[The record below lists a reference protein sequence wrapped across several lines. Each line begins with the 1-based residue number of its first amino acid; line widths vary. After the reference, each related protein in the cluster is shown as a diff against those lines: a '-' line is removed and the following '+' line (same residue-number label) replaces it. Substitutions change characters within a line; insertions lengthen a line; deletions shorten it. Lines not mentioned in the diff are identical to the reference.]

1 MFISGLPVSHLLAA
15 STPNI
20 EGWTQVAELAAA
32 FVLSMV
38 IGVEREIQQKSAGLR
53 THTLVGVGAAL
64 FMLIS
69 KYGFNDILEPGR
81 IVLDPSRVA
90 AQIVSGVGF
99 LGAGL
104 IFVRRDSVRGLT
116 TAAAVWVTAAIGAAC
131 GAGLIVLGVAATCIY
146 LIVAT
151 VFPKLSRQLPHSSSV
166 ISVLRVRY
174 PDGKGVLREVLAL
187 ATTRGF
193 AISEISTEALGYQR
207 TPGNEKGQ
215 STEEVPMVSVSLHV
229 RGQTLINDLVAAL
242 TELPGVDAVLA
253 DDANFDAE

>member
-1 MFISGLPVSHLLAA
+1 MFSNGLWASHLLAVG
-15 STPNI
+15 SPNI
-20 EGWTQVAELAAA
+20 EGLTQVLELSAA
-32 FVLSMV
+32 FVLSMI
-38 IGVEREIQQKSAGLR
+38 IGIEREIQQKSAGLR

-69 KYGFNDILEPGR
+69 KYGFNDVLDPGR
-81 IVLDPSRVA
+81 IMLDPSRVA

-131 GAGLIVLGVAATCIY
+131 GAGLPILAVAATFIY
-146 LIVAT
+146 LIVAM
-151 VFPKLSRQLPHSSSV
+151 VFPAISRQLPHSSSV
-166 ISVLRVRY
+166 ISIIRMHY

-187 ATTRGF
+187 ATSRGF

-207 TPGNEKGQ
+207 TPGADKTQ
-215 STEEVPMVSVSLHV
+215 SVEEVPMVSVTLHV
-229 RGQTLINDLVAAL
+229 RGQALVNDLVAAL

-253 DDANFDAE
+253 DDANFDGE